1 MPGVKHLFSI
11 LLCVFAITSHAQNVH
26 LLTNNPAL
34 EIKSY
39 DVLPDKNYNFNQI
52 LSLPFKQAGE
62 LKTSGTDYY
71 WIKMVIENPYPNDES
86 YRISLSLP
94 LNYTLY
100 LVEDNTWKSNRAGLA
115 VPDKRRERGT
125 IPCILKGNTKNVLY
139 FKIDIRDIQSY
150 GYNIKPTIILEKS
163 ISADS
168 REDLLRLSWMICI
181 IVLASFLCYNLY
193 IYFHLKDSTYLYY
206 LMAQIGAI
214 IFITS
219 FKHFFNVL
227 LPFGIYNIRLNEDG
241 SIFYYGLN
249 ALFLH
254 IGLAVLIPGM
264 IQLTRSFLQT
274 KELLPVYDKI
284 LKYLC
289 YIYIAL
295 ELIPA
300 IITITGVYYLDSYT
314 LLYDNIAIL
323 IITSTIVTTNA
334 VAYKRKVRAAK
345 YFLLANTLP
354 IIFATATAIY
364 FIINAAPTYTNNT
377 SVMPEMAILSQIF
390 TFGVALIARVRV
402 VNDELK
408 IKELEIEKLEA
419 DIEITGYKRLLIEQ
433 ENDTI
438 IAAIQQEKDKNEA
451 LQQKLEANQRELVSN
466 SLYIHQKNK
475 LLADLKSQLHDIDSL
490 YPHVKHPGLKG
501 IKSSLKDSQYLDAE
515 WDKFKLHF
523 EQVHPD
529 FFTDLRNRHPS
540 LTNNELRLYAYFHIN
555 LSTKEIAALLSIE
568 PASVRQAKARLNK
581 KMGNLT
587 GAIQSN

>member
-1 MPGVKHLFSI
+1 MPLPGVKHLFSI
-11 LLCVFAITSHAQNVH
+11 LLCVSVITLKAQQIH
-26 LLTNNPAL
+26 SLTNNASL
-34 EIKSY
+34 EIKTY
-39 DVLPDKNYNFNQI
+39 DVLADRQYSFNQI
-52 LSLPFKQAGE
+52 LTLPFTPGGP
-62 LKTSGTDYY
+62 LKTSGSDFY
-71 WIKMVIENPYPNDES
+71 WLKVIISNPYPNDEN

-100 LVEDNTWKSNRAGLA
+100 PGNKSYHAGPAVSDN
-115 VPDKRRERGT
+115 RRERGT
-125 IPCILKGNTKNVLY
+125 IPCVLKGASNTLLY
-139 FKIDIRDIQSY
+139 IKMDVRDIQSY
-150 GYNIKPTIILEKS
+150 GYTIQPAIILEKS

-168 REDLLRLSWMICI
+168 REDLLWLSWMICI
-181 IVLASFLCYNLY
+181 AVLISFLSYNLY
-193 IYFHLKDSTYLYY
+193 IYFHLKAPTYLWY
-206 LMAQIGAI
+206 LTTQTGAI

-227 LPFGIYNIRLNEDG
+227 LPFGIYNIRLNPDG
-241 SIFYYGLN
+241 SVFYYGLN
-249 ALFLH
+249 AFFLH
-254 IGLAVLIPGM
+254 IGLAVLIPGL
-264 IQLTRSFLQT
+264 IQLTRAFLQT
-274 KELLPVYDKI
+274 KELLPVYDSV
-284 LKYLC
+284 LKYFC
-289 YIYIAL
+289 YFYIAL
-295 ELIPA
+295 EMIPA
-300 IITITGVYYLDSYT
+300 VLTITGVYYLDNHT
-314 LLYDNIAIL
+314 LVYDNMVIL
-323 IITSTIVTTNA
+323 LISFSIVLTSV
-334 VAYKRKVRAAK
+334 VAWKRKVRAAR

-364 FIINAAPTYTNNT
+364 FIVNAAPTYTNNT
-377 SVMPEMAILSQIF
+377 SVLPEMAILSQIL

-408 IKELEIEKLEA
+408 SKELEIEKMET
-419 DIEITGYKRLLIEQ
+419 DIAQTGYKRLLIEQ
-433 ENDTI
+433 ENI
-438 IAAIQQEKDKNEA
+438 SIVAAIQQEKDKNEA

-490 YPHVKHPGLKG
+490 YPHVKHPGLKS
-501 IKSSLKDSQYLDAE
+501 IKSSLKESQYLDAE

-529 FFTDLRNRHPS
+529 FFTNLRNLYPT

-587 GAIQSN
+587 GGVQSN